1 VGDGLPVAVMGVI
14 NVSPESFHAG
24 SVRHGHDVL
33 ATAQAMVDAGAA
45 LIDVGARS
53 TAPYLPTE
61 ITDAE
66 ETARLLPAVALL
78 AAKLAV
84 PVSADTCRPQ
94 PARASLEAG
103 ARVINDVSTL
113 RDPAVARLVASHSA
127 SLVLMAAPQVGEGH
141 RVGAAGV
148 RRPQARGADPL
159 ARRLRSAAP
168 AEVGRGMGRRTPATP
183 PRRPSPAPVV
193 TIRKILAEGL
203 RRARAAGI
211 PQPRIVVDPGIGFFR
226 AERLAWD
233 EWDASVLAGLASLR
247 SLARPICVGVSRK
260 SFIGAIL
267 DQPETSGR
275 LSGSLAAT
283 AIAVL
288 NGAAVIRTHDV
299 QETRDAVRVAERIR
313 QVGAR

>member
-1 VGDGLPVAVMGVI
+1 MGDGLPVAVMGVI

-24 SVRHGHDVL
+24 SVRRLDDVL
-33 ATAQAMVDAGAA
+33 ATAQAMVDTGAA

-61 ITDAE
+61 ITESE
-66 ETARLLPAVALL
+66 ETARLVAAVELL

-84 PVSADTCRPQ
+84 PVSADTARPG
-94 PARASLEAG
+94 PARAALEAG

-113 RDPAVARLVASHSA
+113 RDPAVARLVASHAA
-127 SLVLMAAPQVGEGH
+127 SLILMAAPSVGEGH
-141 RVGAAGV
+141 RGGAAGV
-148 RRPQARGADPL
+148 RRPRARGADPL

-168 AEVGRGMGRRTPATP
+168 AKVGRETGRRTPAAP

-193 TIRKILAEGL
+193 TIRKILADGM

-226 AERLAWD
+226 GERLTWD
-233 EWDASVLAGLASLR
+233 EWDARLLSGLASLR

-267 DQPETSGR
+267 ERPETSER
-275 LSGSLAAT
+275 LAGSLAAT

-299 QETRDAVRVAERIR
+299 LATRDAVRVAERIR
-313 QVGAR
+313 RVGAR